1 MVRSIASSLQ
11 APIILL
17 RYIYNTRTL
26 KDRKAVIDTQKSQA
40 MYGKDRKTDN
50 RNYTSRN
57 WKYKNKT
64 ISITSISLHL
74 WKSRWKLRN
83 PYSIRDFCKSNAY
96 KPDRSDS
103 KYSS

>member
-57 WKYKNKT
+57 
-64 ISITSISLHL
+64 
-74 WKSRWKLRN
+74 
-83 PYSIRDFCKSNAY
+83 
-96 KPDRSDS
+96 
-103 KYSS
+103 